1 MSEEQS
7 ERAEQ
12 TYEPPV
18 RFDEQGRRY
27 LTAEDMVRSP
37 QIRKW
42 VKWLAEHGDELLSK
56 RAPQRQPSGS
66 AEAPISP

>member
-1 MSEEQS
+1 MSEERS

-27 LTAEDMVRSP
+27 VTAEDMARSP
-37 QIRKW
+37 QIRKL
-42 VKWLAEHGDELLSK
+42 VKWLAEHGDELLYKGASH
-56 RAPQRQPSGS
+56 R
-66 AEAPISP
+66 